1 MTILSDKATEIAAT
15 YDEKAGIVRRWIMR
29 NPNTMFWASV
39 GAVVLAAWLGAK
51 WVRVTTYLF
60 GA

>member
-1 MTILSDKATEIAAT
+1 MNPVSIEAEKIAAA

-29 NPNTMFWASV
+29 NPNTMFWASGV
-39 GAVVLAAWLGAK
+39 AVVLAAWLGAK
-51 WVRVTTYLF
+51 WVRVTAYLF